1 MYQEEDENSGF
12 KFQDILH
19 VLTNINLPKHFDIQS
34 ILPSTVMALHSPLL
48 GYYCLRILH
57 RAGAFSQ
64 TTDGGVLHQ
73 TNLDGYLKFN
83 HEIIYSVV
91 RQLLARDNGAT
102 GIHLPLIT
110 TALKWSTGS
119 EQDNTLSNILSRRH
133 LQIVSKTSNQPLSN
147 YSLSLIESNLY
158 KSKPKITFKRIGR
171 TIEAALSLTQSGN
184 TFFTNNQ
191 FTNAKKSLNKIN
203 DNDTAVIPTTIKRS
217 SSLRASL
224 QLVPDIYR
232 IALKFNDL
240 LTNNDVNNSNSQLS
254 SDNCAYTR
262 HILLLTEIM
271 NYLVTKPNYPVT
283 YGFLSRL
290 VITQIEMICIVNN
303 LNGVKIILNN
313 LEFILLHP
321 CFLLCLAFPTYTT
334 DIFTGSIQNSH
345 LLVALWQIIHNSFM
359 LIDKFH
365 ENGKNNNKSSSF
377 EDGVRSLT
385 AKLNCSHENAFNTA
399 NTSYNFSS
407 NNTTMKRSITK
418 LNELAQRALDHLQSK
433 KYAKENSF
441 HQLTFTDLSGENN
454 LESLVWI
461 IGELIYYLGNELLS
475 VQILSKLAA
484 CFIDVSSLILCC

>member
-1 MYQEEDENSGF
+1 MPSIKSLSG
-12 KFQDILH
+12 
-19 VLTNINLPKHFDIQS
+19 
-34 ILPSTVMALHSPLL
+34 
-48 GYYCLRILH
+48 
-57 RAGAFSQ
+57 
-64 TTDGGVLHQ
+64 
-73 TNLDGYLKFN
+73 
-83 HEIIYSVV
+83 
-91 RQLLARDNGAT
+91 DNGAT

-133 LQIVSKTSNQPLSN
+133 LQIVSKTSNQSLSN

-203 DNDTAVIPTTIKRS
+203 DNDTAVIPTTTKRS

-321 CFLLCLAFPTYTT
+321 
-334 DIFTGSIQNSH
+334 
-345 LLVALWQIIHNSFM
+345 W
-359 LIDKFH
+359 
-365 ENGKNNNKSSSF
+365 
-377 EDGVRSLT
+377 
-385 AKLNCSHENAFNTA
+385 
-399 NTSYNFSS
+399 
-407 NNTTMKRSITK
+407 
-418 LNELAQRALDHLQSK
+418 
-433 KYAKENSF
+433 
-441 HQLTFTDLSGENN
+441 
-454 LESLVWI
+454 
-461 IGELIYYLGNELLS
+461 
-475 VQILSKLAA
+475 
-484 CFIDVSSLILCC
+484 

>member
-1 MYQEEDENSGF
+1 M
-12 KFQDILH
+12 
-19 VLTNINLPKHFDIQS
+19 
-34 ILPSTVMALHSPLL
+34 PSTKSLS
-48 GYYCLRILH
+48 G
-57 RAGAFSQ
+57 
-64 TTDGGVLHQ
+64 
-73 TNLDGYLKFN
+73 
-83 HEIIYSVV
+83 
-91 RQLLARDNGAT
+91 DNGAT

-321 CFLLCLAFPTYTT
+321 
-334 DIFTGSIQNSH
+334 
-345 LLVALWQIIHNSFM
+345 W
-359 LIDKFH
+359 
-365 ENGKNNNKSSSF
+365 
-377 EDGVRSLT
+377 
-385 AKLNCSHENAFNTA
+385 
-399 NTSYNFSS
+399 
-407 NNTTMKRSITK
+407 
-418 LNELAQRALDHLQSK
+418 
-433 KYAKENSF
+433 
-441 HQLTFTDLSGENN
+441 
-454 LESLVWI
+454 
-461 IGELIYYLGNELLS
+461 
-475 VQILSKLAA
+475 
-484 CFIDVSSLILCC
+484 